1 MTDLVV
7 IHSGNELRTD
17 SRQLAPHLNHRHRTI
32 LENIDKYLPEL
43 QRLGRIPFETEKGR
57 ALPQGGFAKPS
68 RYALLNEDQCY
79 FLLTLM
85 RNNPTVVEAKLRL
98 VQAFREARSAISL
111 QRAERQDGK
120 EVRKLETQAIAEMV
134 EYAKGQGSSS
144 ADMYYANITKMT
156 NKALGITAGQR
167 DKLDVV
173 TLRKIKMAETMV
185 DIAIRDGLAAGLHYK
200 EIYRQAKDRV
210 AEVASIVGS
219 ARIAKDDAQ

>member
-7 IHSGNELRTD
+7 IHSGQELRTD

-32 LENIDKYLPEL
+32 LENVDKYTPEL
-43 QRLGRIPFETEKGR
+43 KQLGLLPFETAARAKG
-57 ALPQGGFAKPS
+57 AHGGGAV

-85 RNNPTVVEAKLRL
+85 RNNPTVVQAKLTL
-98 VQAFREARSAISL
+98 VQAFRQARNQVAIT
-111 QRAERQDGK
+111 QAERDDGK
-120 EVRKLETQAIAEMV
+120 AVRRLETDAIAAMV
-134 EYAKGQGSSS
+134 EYAKGQGSQS

-167 DKLDVV
+167 DQLDVV
-173 TLRKIKMAETMV
+173 TLRKIKLAETLV

-200 EIYRQAKDRV
+200 DIYRTAKDKV
-210 AEVASIVGS
+210 ANVVPLLEV
-219 ARIAKDDAQ
+219 K